1 MTILSDCKPAVQIF
15 NKLPTTTPARILRFV
30 LRVQDIN
37 YVIKHIDGKENPS
50 DWLSRITHF
59 HQDDLKYHTQ
69 SAELETAIVKSI
81 QIQHNHLTLDQ
92 IKNETNADP
101 DMDFLKL
108 RIKKNDFNKFK
119 KYPRIKPFL
128 HISHELNVIDS
139 LIYKNDVI
147 VLPLKLR
154 HMVVELVHNISHS
167 GETATKNIILDSFYF
182 PSISNF
188 TQAHISLCSVC
199 KAVNPVIQKEPLGIE
214 PVSDK
219 PFQKIAMD
227 FKGPLENGSYILAI
241 IDLFSQFVSVYFQ

>member
-92 IKNETNADP
+92 IKNETHGNNEPQAAPQVERQGRNQRRVGFNPTVQVRNYREESVP
-101 DMDFLKL
+101 DRRL
-108 RIKKNDFNKFK
+108 RSSGPAIEFPNVAPAALEFN
-119 KYPRIKPFL
+119 YSNSRNYRRTAN
-128 HISHELNVIDS
+128 E
-139 LIYKNDVI
+139 
-147 VLPLKLR
+147 
-154 HMVVELVHNISHS
+154 NIRQFD
-167 GETATKNIILDSFYF
+167 EQ
-182 PSISNF
+182 
-188 TQAHISLCSVC
+188 QAQ
-199 KAVNPVIQKEPLGIE
+199 AQQPMPQNPEAPDE
-214 PVSDK
+214 
-219 PFQKIAMD
+219 
-227 FKGPLENGSYILAI
+227 
-241 IDLFSQFVSVYFQ
+241 SQ